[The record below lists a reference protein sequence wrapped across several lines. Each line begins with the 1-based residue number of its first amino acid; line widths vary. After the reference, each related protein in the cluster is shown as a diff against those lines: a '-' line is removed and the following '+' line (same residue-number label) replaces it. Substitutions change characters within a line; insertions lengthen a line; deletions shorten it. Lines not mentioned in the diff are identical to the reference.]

1 MNQSKAIIYIRIS
14 DPKQRGNESLET
26 QARDCI
32 AYAEKIGAT
41 VIKVFREECES
52 AKTTDRSELIKLLNF
67 ASENKGKIN
76 ILIVWKVDRF
86 ARNQT
91 DHFAL
96 KAKLKSYGIELHS
109 ATEPINDS
117 PIGKAM
123 EGMLS
128 VFAEFDNEI
137 RAQRALENM
146 KTAFLSGR
154 WMWVAP
160 IGYINTTGED
170 NKGTI
175 SKDPLR
181 FELIMKG
188 LKSYSQ
194 GQMSIAK
201 LTYLFGKWGLTTKEG
216 NKIKQQAVSK
226 MLRDKFYAG
235 VMVANKWN
243 LEIEGGYEPMISL
256 EEFNINQTL
265 VDKKGQYLK
274 VEHLKDNPAFP
285 LCDNLVC
292 SECKQPMRHSTPKG
306 RSKRYYYYVCV
317 NNKCHKK
324 GLVRDLN
331 ADTVLN
337 AFVESIKLIKPRK
350 KVLEMFKQLVWDTW
364 KEENKDVEKIIEAD
378 NIKLSKLKAEK
389 SKIYQLA
396 KEGIFDD
403 DVIRKDLL
411 RVDNDIRELESKI
424 NLENKKEL
432 DIGTVLN
439 NAIAYMENPYSLWE
453 NSDLEHKKLLQK
465 AIFPNGFYYLGDGK
479 IGTDFLSLPF
489 SILRDIE
496 KYDSIVVP
504 QAGIEPASCP

>member
-1 MNQSKAIIYIRIS
+1 MDKAIIYIRIS

-32 AYAEKIGAT
+32 SYAKKIGAT

-160 IGYINTTGED
+160 IGYINTKGKD
-170 NKGTI
+170 NKGNI
-175 SKDPLR
+175 SKDPQR
-181 FELIMKG
+181 FEIIKKG
-188 LKSYSQ
+188 LKTYSQ
-194 GQMSIAK
+194 GQISIAK
-201 LTYLFGKWGLTTKEG
+201 LTNLLNGWGLTTREG

-226 MLRDKFYAG
+226 MLRDKFYTG
-235 VMVANKWN
+235 TMVAHKWG
-243 LEIEGGYEPMISL
+243 LEKEGSYEPMISI
-256 EEFNINQTL
+256 EEYNINLSL

-285 LCDNLVC
+285 LCGYLLCDR
-292 SECKQPMRHSTPKG
+292 CKQPMRHTTPKG

-317 NNKCHKK
+317 NDGCSKK
-324 GLVRDLN
+324 GLVRNLD
-331 ADTVLN
+331 ADTILN

-364 KEENKDVEKIIEAD
+364 KEENKDSEKIIEVD
-378 NIKLSKLKAEK
+378 NIKLNKLKSEK

-403 DVIRKDLL
+403 DVIRQDLL
-411 RVDNDIRELESKI
+411 RVDNDIKELENKI
-424 NLENKKEL
+424 NLEKRKEL
-432 DIGTVLN
+432 DIGTVLD
-439 NAIAYMENPYSLWE
+439 NAIKYMENPYSLWV

-465 AIFPNGFYYLGDGK
+465 AIFPNGYYYLGNGK
-479 IGTDFLSLPF
+479 IGTDCLSLPF

-496 KYDSIVVP
+496 EYDSIMVP
-504 QAGIEPASCP
+504 QVGIEPTSCP